1 MRISDWSSDVC
12 SSDLNAGLNDL
23 HISTHLKGKTVPK
36 SDSTKVQNDII
47 TDLRVDSVFDAGRE
61 IERRVTFLAD
71 YLISSGARAL
81 VLGISGGVDSLVG
94 GCLSQRAVRSEEH
107 TSELQSIMRIP
118 YA

>member
-36 SDSTKVQNDII
+36 SDSTTVQNDII

-94 GCLSQRAVRSEEH
+94 GCLSDRKCPRLNSSHSCASV
-107 TSELQSIMRIP
+107 MP
-118 YA
+118 